1 LACAFAIAL
10 AVTVFPASAFAT
22 QIELR
27 SNPPG
32 LQVSV
37 NGETRTTP
45 FTRTFEPG
53 TELTLDA
60 PDPQTLFGYDY
71 SFGAWAGPRVPKQT
85 TVTVGDEDAVYEAI
99 FRFTGSRTVLGADVV
114 GDHVSEAPPGRGEA
128 YRTLAARSAEMD
140 TLRLYLDD
148 SNEATQLSLGLYADV
163 GGTPGALLG
172 AGTAQSVRAGAWN
185 EVELAQPVKVAAGRS
200 YWIGLLNPATSE
212 GALRWRDRAGGSGG
226 GEETSGAQD
235 LTAFPTTW
243 ATGENWSDGPL
254 SAYGLAPAPPAPDPG
269 VDVEPGRLAF
279 AATAGGAAPA
289 PQSLV
294 VGANSGGCAP
304 CHWQI
309 SDDAPWLS
317 ETPGEGD
324 WPTEVSVSVD
334 PTRLTPGTYRATVIL
349 DRGDG
354 IDRTEIPVVLKVVGT
369 AEHLMGAWSF
379 DEAGVSIASDLSGH
393 GNVARIEGA
402 QRTTV
407 GAYGG
412 AVAFDGASDVVKVS
426 DSESLHLTEAMTIE
440 GWVRPNTLSGPLR
453 PLAVK
458 PRWYTAAWGLDAA
471 GPGGLPSGHVL
482 TDDERFA
489 RGTSKVA
496 LAPTWTH
503 LAMTYDGTRVRLYV
517 NARLVATTLQQG
529 PIAPSRHPLLIGND
543 LSGNW
548 FDGLIDEVRVY
559 DRALS
564 GPEVLLDL
572 ATPLIPTD

>member
-10 AVTVFPASAFAT
+10 AVTVFPATAYAT
-22 QIELR
+22 QVTLR

-37 NGETRTTP
+37 NGETHATP
-45 FTRTFEPG
+45 FTRTFDPG

-71 SFGAWAGPRVPKQT
+71 SFGAWTGSRAQQT
-85 TVTVGDEDAVYEAI
+85 TVTVGDEDTAYEAI
-99 FRFTGSRTVLGADVV
+99 FRFTGSRAVLGADVV
-114 GDHVSEAPPGRGEA
+114 GDHVSTAPPGRGEA
-128 YRTLAARSAEMD
+128 YRTLASRSAEMD

-148 SNEATQLSLGLYADV
+148 SNEATQLSLGLYADA

-172 AGTAQSVRAGAWN
+172 AGTAPTVRAGAWN
-185 EVELAQPVKVAAGRS
+185 GVALDQPVKVAAGRS
-200 YWIGLLNPATSE
+200 YWIGLLNPATSGGE
-212 GALRWRDRAGGSGG
+212 LRWRDRAGGSGG
-226 GEETSGAQD
+226 GEETSRAQD
-235 LTAFPTTW
+235 LTELPTTW
-243 ATGENWSDGPL
+243 ATGELWSDGPL

-289 PQSLV
+289 PQSLI

-309 SDDAPWLS
+309 SDDVQWLS

-324 WPTEVSVSVD
+324 WPTQVSVSVN
-334 PTRLTPGTYRATVIL
+334 PSGLTPGTYRATVVV

-354 IDRTEIPVVLKVVGT
+354 IDRTEIPVVLKVVAT

-379 DEAGVSIASDLSGH
+379 DEAGGSTASDLSGH
-393 GNVARIEGA
+393 GNAGQIQGA
-402 QRTTV
+402 QRTTAGV
-407 GAYGG
+407 YGG
-412 AVAFDGASDVVKVS
+412 AVAFDSASNVVRVS
-426 DSESLHLTEAMTIE
+426 DSESLHLTEAMTVE

-453 PLAVK
+453 PLAIK
-458 PRWYTAAWGLDAA
+458 PRWGTAAWGLDAA
-471 GPGGLPSGHVL
+471 GPGGLPSAHVL

-489 RGTSKVA
+489 KGTSKVA
-496 LAPTWTH
+496 VAPTWTH
-503 LAMTYDGTRVRLYV
+503 LAMTYDGTRIRLYV

-529 PIAPSRHPLLIGND
+529 PIARSWQSLLVGND
-543 LSGNW
+543 LHGNW

-564 GPEVLLDL
+564 GPEILLDL